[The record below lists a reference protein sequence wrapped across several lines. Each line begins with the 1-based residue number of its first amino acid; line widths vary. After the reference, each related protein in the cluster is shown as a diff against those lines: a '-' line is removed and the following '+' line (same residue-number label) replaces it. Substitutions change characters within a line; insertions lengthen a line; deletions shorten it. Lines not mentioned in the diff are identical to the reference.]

1 MYQPESIYT
10 KVALETIKYYLDYGE
25 LKKFSKSEIPEEIR
39 NIRRGCFVSL
49 HKLDGELRGCIG
61 TIEPQEK
68 NLAEEIRRNA
78 ISAAFRDSRF
88 NPLAKEEFNQ
98 IELSVDVLS
107 APERIFDADDLDPN
121 VYGVIVSDGQYK
133 RAVLLPSL
141 PGIDTLDQQ
150 MNIVKRKASL
160 NHKSFDELEIYR
172 FSSTR
177 YH

>member
-1 MYQPESIYT
+1 MYQAETIYT
-10 KVALETIKYYLDYGE
+10 KVALETIKFYLDYGK
-25 LKKFSKSEIPEEIR
+25 LKDFAKSDIPEEI
-39 NIRRGCFVSL
+39 NTIRRGCFVSL

-88 NPLAKEEFNQ
+88 NPLVKEELDN
-98 IELSVDVLS
+98 IELSVDVLT
-107 APERIFDADDLDPN
+107 APERVFDPEDLDPLI
-121 VYGVIVSDGQYK
+121 YGVIVSDGQYN

-141 PGIDTLDQQ
+141 PGIDTLEKQ
-150 MNIVKRKASL
+150 MSIVKRKAGIS
-160 NHKSFDELEIYR
+160 NKSFDELEIYR

-177 YH
+177 HH

>member
-1 MYQPESIYT
+1 MYQPETIYT
-10 KVALETIKYYLDYGE
+10 RVALETIKFYLDFGKLE
-25 LKKFSKSEIPEEIR
+25 DIVESDIPEEI
-39 NIRRGCFVSL
+39 NSIQRGCFVSL

-78 ISAAFRDSRF
+78 ISAAFRDTRF
-88 NPLAKEEFNQ
+88 QALQKVELDSIEF
-98 IELSVDVLS
+98 SVDVLTP
-107 APERIFDADDLDPN
+107 PERIYDLEDLDPLI
-121 VYGVIVSDGQYK
+121 YGVIVSDGKYN

-141 PGIDTLDQQ
+141 PGIDTLEKQL
-150 MNIVKRKASL
+150 NIVKRKAGL
-160 NHKSFDELEIYR
+160 ERKNIEDLEIYR

>member
-10 KVALETIKYYLDYGE
+10 KVALETIKYYLESNDLIEFQDG
-25 LKKFSKSEIPEEIR
+25 EIPEEITT
-39 NIRRGCFVSL
+39 IRRGCFVSL

-78 ISAAFRDSRF
+78 ISAACRDSRF
-88 NPLAKEEFNQ
+88 NPLAKEEMDQ

-107 APERIFDADDLDPN
+107 TPERVYILDDLDPN
-121 VYGVIVSDGQYK
+121 IYGVIVSDGKYN
-133 RAVLLPSL
+133 RAILLPAL

-150 MNIVKRKASL
+150 LSIVQRKAGLS
-160 NHKSFDELEIYR
+160 HKSLDELDIYR
-172 FSSTR
+172 FTSTR